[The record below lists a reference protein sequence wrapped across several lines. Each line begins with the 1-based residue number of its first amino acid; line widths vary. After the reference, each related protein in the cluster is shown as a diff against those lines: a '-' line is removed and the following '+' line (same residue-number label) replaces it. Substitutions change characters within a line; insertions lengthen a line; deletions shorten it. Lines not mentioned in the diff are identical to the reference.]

1 MGSLH
6 LALPAGAAADVTVCV
21 GTACPLPG
29 RPSFSS
35 RPFSPV
41 LVRFSPVLVRFSP
54 VLVPFSPVLV
64 RFSLVL
70 IRFNPVLVQ
79 PADGCARN

>member
-41 LVRFSPVLVRFSP
+41 LVRFSPVLV
-54 VLVPFSPVLV
+54 PFSPVLV